1 MIPLDGLKVFAA
13 ALQVTENIAYYVPK
27 NVNADQLC
35 SLAGPGGVVEI
46 EQVADKTHT
55 RFKCKTFLLMFQAGF
70 QFQNVLNGKVKTVT
84 AYYGELV
91 KKKQT
96 RYHQFV

>member
-46 EQVADKTHT
+46 EQVRDNRLK
-55 RFKCKTFLLMFQAGF
+55 FYLFS
-70 QFQNVLNGKVKTVT
+70 NVWDFDFRMSSTV
-84 AYYGELV
+84 
-91 KKKQT
+91 
-96 RYHQFV
+96 RSRR

>member
-46 EQVADKTHT
+46 EQVTDTTHT
-55 RFKCKTFLLMFQAGF
+55 RFKCKTFL